1 MFFAA
6 GMTVDHNFIAFRL
19 IDFFNFGT
27 EKAAVELAGN
37 GTCDDSIKTHDKNSF
52 GNSLCF
58 HRERLYNSNVTTNGS
73 KKVDPI
79 GWYQ

>member
-1 MFFAA
+1 MA
-6 GMTVDHNFIAFRL
+6 VDHDLIALRL

-27 EKAAVELAGN
+27 QQAAVKLTGN
-37 GTCDDSIKTHDKNSF
+37 GTGDDSIKTHNENSF

-79 GWYQ
+79 GW